1 MISSNIQY
9 LRLEPAD
16 NGFLLSYSERQNK
29 SGSPYDSCGSVDR
42 KEIFGFQET
51 DKCMARM
58 LELCGMPNT
67 EEKEE
72 SKS

>member
-1 MISSNIQY
+1 M
-9 LRLEPAD
+9 
-16 NGFLLSYSERQNK
+16 
-29 SGSPYDSCGSVDR
+29 YDSCGSIDR
-42 KEIFGFQET
+42 KEIFGFQEA

-67 EEKEE
+67 EEKNE